1 MDIKENN
8 KETTE
13 ATTTHTL
20 STEQKVRDNM
30 LKKKKRKTI
39 RRLIRLGIAIVV
51 IGGGLYVY
59 QSYKTTGVFPWQDA
73 EAIKLASLPAPE
85 ELTVQKLKYSTTVDL
100 SGELLPLQE
109 DYVYSK
115 TEATVTAV
123 YVEKGDT
130 VQKGDLLVAMDD
142 TDIQYNIADIE
153 QQIKESE
160 IKGTSS
166 NLALLKMQ
174 LKSYEADL
182 DDTKL
187 YAPYDGII
195 TEVAVS
201 VGDYADYQD
210 ECIEIIDATKLIADV
225 YIDEIDLRYIT
236 EDSTATF
243 TFDAVPGE
251 TAEAKISYMPYDG
264 YYSDEGIGEKL
275 VEFTIDD
282 VPEGV
287 YPGFSFE
294 GTIEGSSQEEM
305 LIINE
310 DAITTTDGVSTVNK
324 QTDDGIEKVVVTTQ
338 YLSEGYV
345 QILTGDVSEGDTLLI
360 MKNSTASSDDDDS
373 SSLLSGSI
381 LGGGGPGQGPGQGP
395 NSGTPRKN

>member
-1 MDIKENN
+1 MDITDND

-13 ATTTHTL
+13 AATQKTL
-20 STEQKVRDNM
+20 STEQKVRENM
-30 LKKKKRKTI
+30 QKKKKKKTI
-39 RRLIRLGIAIVV
+39 KRLIHMGIAILI

-59 QSYKTTGVFPWQDA
+59 QSYQSTGAFPWQDA
-73 EAIKLASLPAPE
+73 EAIRLAALPAPE

-123 YVEKGDT
+123 YVEEGDR
-130 VQKGDLLVAMDD
+130 VKKGDLLVAMDD
-142 TDIQYNIADIE
+142 TDIQYKIADIE

-174 LKSYEADL
+174 LTSYEADL

-225 YIDEIDLRYIT
+225 DIDEIDLRYIT

-243 TFDAVPGE
+243 SFDAVPGS
-251 TAEAKISYMPYDG
+251 TAEARISYMPYDG
-264 YYSDEGIGEKL
+264 YYSDEGIGEKV

-310 DAITTTDGVSTVNK
+310 DAVTTTDGVSTVNK
-324 QTDDGIEKVVVTTQ
+324 MTDDGVEKVVVTTQ

-360 MKNSTASSDDDDS
+360 MKNPTASSDDDDS
-373 SSLLSGSI
+373 SSLLSGNL
-381 LGGGGPGQGPGQGP
+381 LGGGGPGPGQGNRP
-395 NSGTPRKN
+395 STGAPKNN